1 MCHAN
6 GKVNARLQ
14 RLSRWSAVL
23 TALIA
28 GAVLWGWS
36 ADIEVAKRVAPGLI
50 AMNPLTAICFLLS
63 SACLLMHARQDPGR
77 WRPLLCHGLATVVVV
92 AGVLRLAGYLLGLEA
107 GLDRVLFAEALDA
120 DPAGPNRMAP
130 NTAVCFVLL
139 GIALLLID
147 VDLGGRRPAQV
158 LALAVGVLALLA
170 ILGYIYGVSWLYGIG
185 AFIPMALHTGWLLLI
200 VALGMM
206 LARPDAGYMRL
217 VTAGGSAGLMARRL
231 LPAALLGPPILG
243 SLELAGEY
251 VGLYDRQLGTVLAVV
266 AMIVV
271 WTGLIGVTSGSLHR
285 LELALERTRDEALR
299 ASQAKSEFLAAM
311 SHELRTPLH
320 GVLGMTD
327 LLLGTEL
334 NAQQRRYAWMA
345 KSSGDAL
352 LGLIN
357 DVLDFSKIEAGKLD
371 LEEVDFE
378 LTRTIERVCAGLRST
393 AESKGLRLDVEL
405 PPAAIG
411 VRGDPVR
418 LQQVLTNL
426 VNNAIKFTE
435 RGHVR
440 VRVELQQPGPEHL
453 TVRVS
458 VSDTGI
464 GIPPDRVHR
473 LFESFSQVDTST
485 TRRFG
490 GTGLGLAICKR
501 LVELMGGRISFDSAV
516 GQGSTFWFELT
527 LRRGAAPA
535 TNGPAPGVPVCGS
548 ASERRRAHV
557 LLAEDHPISQEVGA
571 ALLRRAGYECDV
583 VGTGREALDAVR
595 TREYDLVLMDCQ
607 MPEMDGFQAAR
618 AIREAERAAA
628 GGQGRLPIIAL
639 TANAVKGDRERCLEA
654 GMDDYI
660 SKPLD
665 PKRLY
670 ALIESHIAREAPVH
684 RLEAGATRRQPL
696 APPLPAAP
704 PAAVGEPGSA
714 GATAGA
720 GTASR
725 PPIDFPQLLA
735 LHQDRAFVLGLVSQF
750 KAQVRRELD
759 LIQRSLA
766 EGDGAAAAR
775 VAHGL
780 KGSAG
785 FMGAARVQALA
796 AELEGLGVGAGLDEA
811 NRVLAELQREIE
823 RCLAFDA
830 EAAEASAPR

>member
-1 MCHAN
+1 MSLAN
-6 GKVNARLQ
+6 GTVNVRLQ
-14 RLSRWSAVL
+14 ELARGGAIL
-23 TALIA
+23 TALVA

-50 AMNPLTAICFLLS
+50 AMNPLTAICFLLA
-63 SACLLMHARQDPGR
+63 SACLLVHARQRPGR
-77 WRPLLCHGLATVVVV
+77 WRPLVCSGLATVVLV
-92 AGVLRLAGYLLGLEA
+92 AGALWLTGYLLGLEA

-130 NTAVCFVLL
+130 NTAMCFVLL
-139 GIALLLID
+139 GLALLLID
-147 VDLGGRRPAQV
+147 VELGGRRPAQV
-158 LALAVGVLALLA
+158 LALTVGVLALLA

-185 AFIPMALHTGWLLLI
+185 AFIPMALHTSWLFMI
-200 VALGMM
+200 TALGLL
-206 LARPDAGYMRL
+206 LARPDVGYMRL
-217 VTAGGSAGLMARRL
+217 VTAGGAAGLMARRL

-271 WTGLIGVTSGSLHR
+271 WTSLIGVTSGSLHR
-285 LELALERTRDEALR
+285 IELALERTRDEALR
-299 ASQAKSEFLAAM
+299 ASRAKSDFLAAM

-327 LLLGTEL
+327 LLLATEL

-357 DVLDFSKIEAGKLD
+357 DVLDFSKIEAGKLE
-371 LEEVDFE
+371 LEEVGFE
-378 LTRTIERVCAGLRST
+378 LTTTIERVCASLRST
-393 AESKGLRLDVEL
+393 AESKGLRLEVEL
-405 PPAAIG
+405 PPPAIDM
-411 VRGDPVR
+411 RGDPVR

-435 RGHVR
+435 RGHVC
-440 VRVELQQPGPEHL
+440 VRAELQRAGQRHL
-453 TVRVS
+453 TVRIS
-458 VSDTGI
+458 VSDSGI
-464 GIPPDRVHR
+464 GIPPERLHR

-501 LVELMGGRISFDSAV
+501 LVELMGGQIGCDSVA
-516 GQGSTFWFELT
+516 GQGSTFWFVLT
-527 LRRGAAPA
+527 LGRGAASA
-535 TNGPAPGVPVCGS
+535 TNVPASGAPALSSPD
-548 ASERRRAHV
+548 ERRRARV

-583 VGTGREALDAVR
+583 VGTGREALDAVG
-595 TREYDLVLMDCQ
+595 TRGYDLVLMDCQ
-607 MPEMDGFQAAR
+607 MPEMDGFEAAR
-618 AIREAERAAA
+618 AIRSVERAAA
-628 GGQGRLPIIAL
+628 GGRGRLPIIAL

-670 ALIESHIAREAPVH
+670 ALIESHIARDAPV
-684 RLEAGATRRQPL
+684 GVGPL
-696 APPLPAAP
+696 APPP
-704 PAAVGEPGSA
+704 PAAAPADVGGP
-714 GATAGA
+714 AGA
-720 GTASR
+720 GVTAGVAEAAR
-725 PPIDFPQLLA
+725 AGTPNPPPIDVPRLLA
-735 LHQDRAFVLGLVSQF
+735 LHQDRAFVLELVSQF

-759 LIQRSLA
+759 LMQRSLVA
-766 EGDGAAAAR
+766 GDGPATAR

-785 FMGAARVQALA
+785 FVGAARVQALA
-796 AELEGLGVGAGLDEA
+796 AQLESLGVEIDLDQA
-811 NRVLAELQREIE
+811 SRVLAELQREIE
-823 RCLAFDA
+823 RCLAFDP
-830 EAAEASAPR
+830 EAADSTAAAQP